1 MSPFAFAQARL
12 ALPGGGTVMVPSPFD
27 KKPSYPTYADRTG
40 GDALIAYRNWR
51 STMSGYPECDGMLA
65 VAHSDKFPNLADF
78 VATCRAGLSVQ
89 WSDADRIPGQAWD
102 GNEKR
107 YAPESTSSPQSGS
120 DGGEE
125 IIQQLAPNR
134 VGFFGTHHEPSHLF
148 ALRHNSRLSIALWL
162 YDKHGGVAGARKTVL
177 RIAASLQP

>member
-40 GDALIAYRNWR
+40 GDALIAYRTWR

-65 VAHSDKFPNLADF
+65 VGHNDKFQNLADF
-78 VATCRAGLSVQ
+78 VGSCRAALSVQ
-89 WSDADRIPGQAWD
+89 WGDADRIPGQVWD

-107 YAPESTSSPQSGS
+107 FAAESTSSPDS
-120 DGGEE
+120 EE
-125 IIQQLAPNR
+125 MIQQLAVNR

-148 ALRHNSRLSIALWL
+148 AVRHKAGLSIALWL
-162 YDKHGGVAGARKTVL
+162 YDKHGGVAGARKTAL
-177 RIAASLQP
+177 RIAASFQT